1 MPLKLGVSLPQTTNF
16 DLTND
21 IVEAARA
28 AEQIGYDSVWA
39 LERVLLPRD
48 QSGPHGLYGVPDL
61 QWPDIYGIIADPLIT
76 LAMAAAVT
84 SRIELGTGVLVA
96 PLHLPLKLAKALASL
111 DVASGG
117 RVVAGLGSGWSIDE
131 FAATA
136 PRPFAERGAA
146 LDEFLDIAAAAWGPN
161 PVSLTAGRYRI
172 APADIGP
179 KPVHRI
185 PLYLAGGN
193 KTAFKRIARRAD
205 GWLSTAAP
213 PAQVV
218 AGLAEI
224 RELAAAE
231 GRDPAEVTCIYQV
244 GLMAPLVE
252 VPAAGRQPYTGSVAQ
267 VLEDV
272 AELARGG
279 VGHVYLSLPYVARDR
294 NENLDRMAELHAAV
308 REAEL

>member
-16 DLTND
+16 DLAND

-28 AEQIGYDSVWA
+28 AEQIGFDSIWV

-61 QWPDIYGIIADPLIT
+61 QWPDIYGIVADPLIT

-117 RVVAGLGSGWSIDE
+117 RVIAGLGSGWSIDE
-131 FAATA
+131 FAAAA

-161 PVSLTAGRYRI
+161 PVSLNAGRYRT
-172 APADIGP
+172 APADINP
-179 KPVHRI
+179 KPVRQI

-205 GWLSTAAP
+205 GWLSTAAA

-218 AGLAEI
+218 AGLAQI
-224 RELAAAE
+224 RELAEAE
-231 GRDPAEVTCIYQV
+231 GRDPAEVNCIYQV
-244 GLMAPLVE
+244 GLMGPLVE
-252 VPAAGRQPYTGSVAQ
+252 VPAADRQPYTGSIAQ

-272 AELARGG
+272 AVLAQGG
-279 VGHVYLSLPYVARDR
+279 VGHVFLSIPYVARDQY
-294 NENLDRMAELHAAV
+294 ENIDRMAQLHAAV
-308 REAEL
+308 RTAGL